1 MKGLRPTAAAETDRV
16 NADAAKTTPANPK
29 GKGRDS

>member
-1 MKGLRPTAAAETDRV
+1 VPLAAAETDRV
-16 NADAAKTTPANPK
+16 NADAAKATPTGPQ